1 MSMKKYFLLGII
13 FINVLLLTGCGLI
26 KADIKPSQKK
36 CDEALVTQEPT
47 DAAGAKTG
55 VGDG

>member
-1 MSMKKYFLLGII
+1 MKKYFLLGII